1 MTRTLATDASVA
13 VDLLGRFEPGPIEA
27 RMFRRDARL
36 TASELLDVEVLRV
49 LRRLEGLGGEV
60 ALLSSRKFA
69 RYTHNYPCRIMSGC
83 MTDRSSR
90 YRVAEPAPDI
100 PSIVS
105 SVESL
110 KTELEAHRYICSDQI
125 ATAVYLAYHLRKPIL
140 IEGPPGV
147 GKTELAKTT
156 AQMFDLPLIRLQCY
170 EGLDE
175 AKAIYEWK
183 YGKQLLYTQVLKET
197 LDEVLQGAKG
207 FAESVRR
214 LHEFGDIFFSEEFL
228 EPRPLMKALKSET
241 GCILLIDEI
250 DKSDHEFE
258 SLLLEMLS
266 DFQLSIPEIGTIKAT
281 KEPPIVFLTSNNT
294 REISDALKRRCLH
307 LYIPFPDVELEQRI
321 IHARV
326 PEIPPE
332 LRRQLVK
339 FIHELRDL
347 DLKKVPAI
355 SETIDW
361 ARTLLLLHTESLD
374 PQLIR
379 DTLNVIL
386 KFQEDIESV
395 SSELT
400 TLVQKAAR

>member
-1 MTRTLATDASVA
+1 MADIDNITASVERIKA
-13 VDLLGRFEPGPIEA
+13 AFE
-27 RMFRRDARL
+27 
-36 TASELLDVEVLRV
+36 S
-49 LRRLEGLGGEV
+49 
-60 ALLSSRKFA
+60 
-69 RYTHNYPCRIMSGC
+69 HN
-83 MTDRSSR
+83 
-90 YRVAEPAPDI
+90 
-100 PSIVS
+100 
-105 SVESL
+105 
-110 KTELEAHRYICSDQI
+110 YICSDQI
-125 ATAVYLAYHLRKPIL
+125 ATAVYLAYHLHKPIL

-156 AQMFDLPLIRLQCY
+156 SELFELPLIRLQCY

-207 FAESVRR
+207 FAESVNR

-228 EPRPLMKALKSET
+228 EPRPLLKALRQED
-241 GCILLIDEI
+241 GCVLLIDEV

-258 SLLLEMLS
+258 SLLLEILS
-266 DFQLSIPEIGTIKAT
+266 DFQVSIPEIGTVKAVA
-281 KEPPIVFLTSNNT
+281 EPPMVFLTSNNT

-307 LYIPFPDVELEQRI
+307 LYIPFPDQELEQRI

-332 LRRQLVK
+332 LQRQLVA
-339 FIHELRDL
+339 FIQELREL

-374 PQLIR
+374 PKLVR

-386 KFQEDIESV
+386 KFQEDIINVDAEI
-395 SSELT
+395 T
-400 TLVQKAAR
+400 AITNKITAAGR